1 MPVINPAFA
10 GFTLSTDANS
20 MFTTFPPV
28 WVPFG
33 KLVIPASASTLL
45 FQKVGSLTTEK
56 PLLWIDVPENRK
68 IAVLLADGFWQWRL
82 QEYSKEEEGTEAF
95 DEVVG
100 KLIQYLS
107 TTDDKSKFRS
117 YPTEQQFSVTEAVVF
132 ESQVYNDIYEPV
144 YGNTITLELTNESGK
159 KSAYNYVTS
168 PGNARYQ
175 IGGLQEGIYR
185 YTSSTVLN
193 GKTETVRG
201 QFLITAE
208 EIELQNLTADFELL
222 RKLSASTGGMFYKA
236 SEIEKIQTDLQ
247 QKEARSVIHSEE
259 TYDTLLNL
267 KWIFF
272 VLLLLASVEW
282 FLRKYFGGY

>member
-1 MPVINPAFA
+1 
-10 GFTLSTDANS
+10 
-20 MFTTFPPV
+20 
-28 WVPFG
+28 
-33 KLVIPASASTLL
+33 
-45 FQKVGSLTTEK
+45 
-56 PLLWIDVPENRK
+56 LWIDVPENRK

-82 QEYSKEEEGTEAF
+82 QEYSKDEEGTESF
-95 DEVVG
+95 DEEFG